1 MFILP
6 YPTIES
12 ESVIK
17 FGFIA
22 DAFLDDHE
30 RLLNEHLQTDQTSPG
45 RLNSSE
51 QQRWPQ
57 LPKTRQVHSLR
68 NLLSPWILGTNRL
81 KCTMYQRC
89 PKTIPPLWA
98 HQGHETHPASQT
110 ARFAS
115 HLVVSL
121 YNFEIVKMVSSSL
134 GNVIN
139 TIKTINTISTINAQE
154 CPGIWS
160 LRHCRHCRTSS
171 MSSESRTAVTSE
183 EVAMPWSPIFPFCT
197 DTPLLSTD

>member
-51 QQRWPQ
+51 QQR
-57 LPKTRQVHSLR
+57 
-68 NLLSPWILGTNRL
+68 
-81 KCTMYQRC
+81 
-89 PKTIPPLWA
+89 
-98 HQGHETHPASQT
+98 
-110 ARFAS
+110 
-115 HLVVSL
+115 
-121 YNFEIVKMVSSSL
+121 
-134 GNVIN
+134 
-139 TIKTINTISTINAQE
+139 
-154 CPGIWS
+154 
-160 LRHCRHCRTSS
+160 
-171 MSSESRTAVTSE
+171 
-183 EVAMPWSPIFPFCT
+183 
-197 DTPLLSTD
+197 

>member
-1 MFILP
+1 MLIAYASNALHVCPIPGPRNGAPRFGMLNLARHGQSKSLQSSAIQHYWASQGTVYYNFSMFILP

-81 KCTMYQRC
+81 KCNEVYDVSEV
-89 PKTIPPLWA
+89 PNN
-98 HQGHETHPASQT
+98 HPAP
-110 ARFAS
+110 
-115 HLVVSL
+115 VSPSGTW
-121 YNFEIVKMVSSSL
+121 N
-134 GNVIN
+134 
-139 TIKTINTISTINAQE
+139 
-154 CPGIWS
+154 
-160 LRHCRHCRTSS
+160 
-171 MSSESRTAVTSE
+171 
-183 EVAMPWSPIFPFCT
+183 SPCIT
-197 DTPLLSTD
+197 NS